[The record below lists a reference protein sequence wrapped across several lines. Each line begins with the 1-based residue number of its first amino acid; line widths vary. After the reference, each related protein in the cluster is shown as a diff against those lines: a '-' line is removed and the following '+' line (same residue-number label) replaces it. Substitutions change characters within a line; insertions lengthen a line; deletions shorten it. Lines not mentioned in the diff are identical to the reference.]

1 MMKKLL
7 LCSFLILLCF
17 SGVGIADNPPSA
29 VNYPRD
35 GLLISPAVDDIPNND
50 IRPPVEKETDLRS
63 LISETK
69 YYLLSLYGS
78 LIGIPSAFIT
88 ETLSF
93 LFILF
98 GAGGLTFLLTRWKL
112 PEDPNSRP
120 RVLLNT
126 IREHPGATQSELQKL
141 TGHSRGSVSINLHHL
156 SMTSKIRK
164 RVQNGKSRYYLACTP
179 DDEMT
184 RYYLAC
190 TPDDERKGFLRKL
203 TTQENPQKI
212 LEAIISNPGISQK
225 ELHETTGIPKTTL
238 QWHLSQLAK
247 YEAIQSTRERGTK
260 HRPLQR
266 HPGPCTPLQQRS
278 RRNKTEQHII
288 RGKRTR
294 QQQRIITTSLF
305 SDTIHRNSHLRK
317 RATQ

>member
-1 MMKKLL
+1 MRILLLSSFLLL
-7 LCSFLILLCF
+7 LCLC
-17 SGVGIADNPPSA
+17 GVGIADMPEDPIY
-29 VNYPRD
+29 YPGD
-35 GLLISPAVDDIPNND
+35 SLLISPVSGDVPSSDK
-50 IRPPVEKETDLRS
+50 RPPVEEQMDFRSLVDDAQYS
-63 LISETK
+63 LISS
-69 YYLLSLYGS
+69 YNHFVGL
-78 LIGIPSAFIT
+78 PSAFIT
-88 ETLSF
+88 ETLAF
-93 LFILF
+93 LFILL

-141 TGHSRGSVSINLHHL
+141 TGHSRGSVSVNLHHL

-164 RVQNGKSRYYLACTP
+164 SVQNGK
-179 DDEMT
+179 T

-190 TPDDERKGFLRKL
+190 TPNDEMKGFLRKL

-247 YEAIQSTRERGTK
+247 YEAIKSTRERNTVHYNVIPDLVLLYNNALEETK
-260 HRPLQR
+260 QNNTSSEEKEPDN
-266 HPGPCTPLQQRS
+266 
-278 RRNKTEQHII
+278 NKE
-288 RGKRTR
+288 
-294 QQQRIITTSLF
+294 S
-305 SDTIHRNSHLRK
+305 
-317 RATQ
+317 